1 MANKNKQGE
10 INFFYMEE
18 EQSQR
23 ETIDELMKKKK
34 AKEREKRIKQQ
45 ANQKKNEDEFDLE
58 TETVIQMTN
67 RNKIQK
73 DEKEKIQAMKMEKK
87 RKRRNK
93 KIKKILKIIV
103 LLLIIIG
110 GTTFAMVSP
119 IFNIKD
125 IKVLNNEKIASDTII
140 SLSGLTSSQNIFRFS
155 NSQVENQIKENPY
168 IETVKINRKLPSTI
182 EIEVTEKKHD
192 YSVSFM
198 GKYAYI
204 NKQGY
209 ILEISDD
216 SQGKVI
222 IYGTT
227 TNEEEI
233 TPGKRLNTQD
243 LEKMTDVIRITDI
256 ATENNLIDKVTSID
270 ISNKNDYI
278 IYMESE
284 QKNIHIG
291 DISNIS
297 NKMLYI
303 IAILEQEKGKSGDIF
318 VNGDLNN
325 DFRPYFREKL
335 TT

>member
-34 AKEREKRIKQQ
+34 AREREKRIKQQ

-67 RNKIQK
+67 RNKIQR
-73 DEKEKIQAMKMEKK
+73 DEKEKRQAMKMEKK

-93 KIKKILKIIV
+93 KIKKILKIVV

-168 IETVKINRKLPSTI
+168 IETVTINRKLPSTI
-182 EIEVTEKKHD
+182 EIEVTEREHD

-198 GKYAYI
+198 GKYAYL

-233 TPGKRLNTQD
+233 TPGKRLNAED

>member
-216 SQGKVI
+216 SQAKVI